1 MRVWGSRSQTGDK
14 TVGAGRRD
22 TGSVPSVTPSF
33 QSQEHLALGDA
44 IACESGLPDSLFFLR
59 LPKDLLV
66 VTSLECVLFAVE
78 KMAATLPVASELW
91 NDILR
96 ACDE

>member
-44 IACESGLPDSLFFLR
+44 IACESGLPDSLF
-59 LPKDLLV
+59 
-66 VTSLECVLFAVE
+66 LEITEGSTCRNIIGVCTIRGGEDGGNSAGRERIVE
-78 KMAATLPVASELW
+78 
-91 NDILR
+91 
-96 ACDE
+96 